1 MKYRQH
7 RECVYCIKNWWRKR
21 KRQYSRMRSGQRL
34 CNGTSVYGYHGPPE
48 ILLNQATEKC
58 YDQHAD
64 NFCRCQQSA
73 NWVQECSPKQIYDIL
88 DRSNGNRRELESNW
102 NRTTDVFND
111 HWYGE
116 LWRMMMARTVISEW
130 PNIQRPKMLLKL
142 SRVLECGMN
151 CESCV
156 DVLGKYRVT
165 LRKTGNTPNVREQ
178 SNQYKFGHIANCN
191 WMFLYEPCPLKGNQN
206 LDRLS

>member
-1 MKYRQH
+1 MRILHQKLMEKKKKTILNNEKRAEIVQWYF
-7 RECVYCIKNWWRKR
+7 CVWISWAPRDIVKSSYWKVLRPACW
-21 KRQYSRMRSGQRL
+21 QFLSL
-34 CNGTSVYGYHGPPE
+34 PT
-48 ILLNQATEKC
+48 
-58 YDQHAD
+58 
-64 NFCRCQQSA
+64 RCQLNSGMFTEA
-73 NWVQECSPKQIYDIL
+73 NIWYFRSIQWKSPRTGIELK
-88 DRSNGNRRELESNW
+88 SNHRRLQWSPIRW
-102 NRTTDVFND
+102 A
-111 HWYGE
+111 
-116 LWRMMMARTVISEW
+116 WRMMMARTVISEW

-165 LRKTGNTPNVREQ
+165 LRKTGNTTNVREQ